1 VPAPNEQRRS
11 LLTDTAIA
19 LLAEAG
25 VHGLTHRAV
34 ERRAGLPDGTASNY
48 FRSREAL
55 LVATAERVG
64 QLHRADMDAAAA
76 AWSGAN
82 DGPPGDQYSHRRR
95 PAAAVSVEAQTVEL
109 ITASLLAAATRHRPR
124 YLAVFELRMESVRRP
139 ALAEALAAVV
149 TTSFQFT
156 AGHHAALGLDIPPE
170 RIPLLI
176 TFYGGVLFT
185 LVTEPSA
192 AISEP
197 AVRALVAALVHG
209 ALDVARS

>member
-1 VPAPNEQRRS
+1 MPAPNELRRA

-25 VHGLTHRAV
+25 THGLTHRAV

-55 LVATAERVG
+55 LVAAAERIG
-64 QLHRADMDAAAA
+64 ELHRVDMDAAAA
-76 AWSGAN
+76 AWSAG
-82 DGPPGDQYSHRRR
+82 GDERPVDRPSHRDRR
-95 PAAAVSVEAQTVEL
+95 PVAPSTEAQTVEL
-109 ITASLLAAATRHRPR
+109 ITASLLDAATRNRAR
-124 YLAVFELRMESVRRP
+124 YLAVFELRMESLRRP

-149 TTSFQFT
+149 TTSFRFT

-176 TFYGGVLFT
+176 TLYGGVLFT
-185 LVTEPSA
+185 LVTEPSGE
-192 AISEP
+192 IDEP
-197 AVRALVAALVHG
+197 AVRALVDAFVHG
-209 ALDVARS
+209 ALDVGRS

>member
-1 VPAPNEQRRS
+1 MPAPNEQRRA

-34 ERRAGLPDGTASNY
+34 ERHAGLPDGTASNY

-64 QLHRADMDAAAA
+64 QLHQADMDAAAA
-76 AWSGAN
+76 AWSEKGNERLA
-82 DGPPGDQYSHRRR
+82 DRPSRRHQQ
-95 PAAAVSVEAQTVEL
+95 AVTLSTEAQTVEL
-109 ITASLLAAATRHRPR
+109 ITASLLDAATRHRDR
-124 YLAVFELRMESVRRP
+124 YLAVFELRMESLRRP

-149 TTSFQFT
+149 TTSFRFT

-176 TFYGGVLFT
+176 TLYGGVLFT

-192 AISEP
+192 EIDQP
-197 AVRALVAALVHG
+197 AVRALVEAFVHG
-209 ALDVARS
+209 ALHVGRS